1 VANIQVMDAQL
12 ANLIAAGEVV
22 ERPASVV
29 KELVENAIDA
39 GSTRIEVHL
48 EEGGLASIRVV
59 DNGCGMVEEDCRL
72 AFERHATSKLKRER
86 DLAHIRTLGFRGEAL
101 PSIAAVSRTEVKST
115 PKGEKVGTRIRIVG
129 GREDVCEPIAFPRG
143 TEVIVSDLFYNT
155 PARLKYMKTIHTEVG
170 HASDVMNRLALS
182 HPTIAFLLT
191 HNQKQLLRT
200 SGDGQLLHVI
210 AAVYGMNVARNMVK
224 IEAESL
230 DFTMTGYL
238 ARPEITRA
246 SRSYI
251 STLINGR
258 YIRNMGLTNAILRGY
273 HTLLPINRYP
283 IAVLSIDM
291 DPTLVDVNVHPAKLE
306 VRFSKDQELYAFV
319 EQEVKQVWSA
329 QRLIPEPGRK
339 RSAQSGPRPKSNEYQ
354 ASMDWTLFVP
364 GREEKRREAGVS
376 ASDFEQGTIG
386 EEDADSRQEEW
397 KSEARWEAEVGSGG
411 TEKNRANQIKTR
423 PHSPFSGF
431 GSERAED
438 TAATESLYRTEPGS
452 DYVAERKLNIA
463 DAEDAPAASL
473 STQDSASQMNAVP
486 TTEKQPLSEGQ
497 AQDEPESV
505 ERDAVNL
512 RVPEMYPLGQLHGTY
527 ILAQNQDGMF
537 MIDQHA
543 AQERIFYEYFLNK
556 LREEAIESQ
565 DLLIPITLELTAAE
579 AAAVE
584 EGRDWFEQVGVH
596 MEPFGANSY
605 IIRSHPRW
613 LPRGEEEAILREMV
627 EMVLTSKK
635 GIDVVKLREA
645 AAITMSCKAAIKAN
659 RYLNHAEME
668 ALIERLRRTTSP
680 FTCPHGRPI
689 IIHFSTYD
697 IEKMFK
703 RVM

>member
-1 VANIQVMDAQL
+1 MASIQVMDTQL

-86 DLAHIRTLGFRGEAL
+86 DLSHIRTLGFRGEAL
-101 PSIAAVSRTEVKST
+101 PSIAAVSRTEIKST
-115 PKGEKVGTRIRIVG
+115 PRGEQGGTRIRISG
-129 GREDVCEPIAFPRG
+129 GTEEVCEPVAFPRG
-143 TEVIVSDLFYNT
+143 TEVVISDLFYNT

-170 HASDVMNRLALS
+170 HVSDVMNRLALS
-182 HPTIAFLLT
+182 HPNIAFLLT

-210 AAVYGMNVARNMVK
+210 AAVYGMNLARSMVQ

-230 DFTMTGYL
+230 DFSLSGYL
-238 ARPEITRA
+238 AKPEITRA

-258 YIRNMGLTNAILRGY
+258 YIRSMGLTNAILRGY

-283 IAVLSIDM
+283 IAVLSLEM
-291 DPTLVDVNVHPAKLE
+291 EPTLVDVNVHPAKLE

-319 EQEVKQVWSA
+319 EREVKQVWSR
-329 QRLIPEPGRK
+329 QKLIPEPSRN
-339 RSAQSGPRPKSNEYQ
+339 SSSGPRPKNNEYQ

-364 GREEKRREAGVS
+364 DKEEKRLVS
-376 ASDFEQGTIG
+376 APDPEWRTERLEGRKKDGIWSIEQSVAERDTETGNRWDLPGST
-386 EEDADSRQEEW
+386 SVSSPSQEE
-397 KSEARWEAEVGSGG
+397 KEAE
-411 TEKNRANQIKTR
+411 
-423 PHSPFSGF
+423 
-431 GSERAED
+431 
-438 TAATESLYRTEPGS
+438 ESLYYTEPGS
-452 DYVAERKLNIA
+452 DYVAEQQETANRMDEPTA
-463 DAEDAPAASL
+463 V
-473 STQDSASQMNAVP
+473 TQVSPSVEHEEYDSASHKEEVA
-486 TTEKQPLSEGQ
+486 
-497 AQDEPESV
+497 
-505 ERDAVNL
+505 ERSL
-512 RVPEMYPLGQLHGTY
+512 RVPEMYALGQLHGTY

-556 LREEAIESQ
+556 LREEAVESQ
-565 DLLIPITLELTAAE
+565 ELLIPITLELTAAE
-579 AAAVE
+579 AAAVD
-584 EGRDWFEQVGVH
+584 EGREWFERVGVH
-596 MEPFGANSY
+596 MESFGTNSY

-613 LPRGEEEAILREMV
+613 LPRGEEEGILREMV

-659 RYLNHAEME
+659 RYLNHAEIE
-668 ALIERLRRTTSP
+668 ALIERLRRTSSP

>member
-1 VANIQVMDAQL
+1 MAHIQVMDAQL

-59 DNGCGMVEEDCRL
+59 DNGSGMDKEDVRL

-115 PKGEKVGTRIRIVG
+115 PKGETGGTCIRIVG
-129 GREDVCEPIAFPRG
+129 GTEELCEPVAFPRG
-143 TEVIVSDLFYNT
+143 TEVVVADLFYNT

-170 HASDVMNRLALS
+170 HVSDVMNRLALS
-182 HPTIAFLLT
+182 HPDISFLLT

-200 SGDGQLLHVI
+200 SGDGKLLHVI
-210 AAVYGMNVARNMVK
+210 AAVYGMNIARSMVA

-230 DFTMTGYL
+230 DFTIRGYL
-238 ARPEITRA
+238 AKPEITRA

-251 STLINGR
+251 STLVNGR
-258 YIRNMGLTNAILRGY
+258 YIRSMGVAGAILRGY

-283 IAVLSIDM
+283 IAVLSIEM
-291 DPTLVDVNVHPAKLE
+291 EPTLVDVNVHPAKLE
-306 VRFSKDQELYAFV
+306 VRFSKDQELYAFI
-319 EQEVKQVWSA
+319 EQEIRRVWSG
-329 QRLIPEPGRK
+329 QKLIPEPG
-339 RSAQSGPRPKSNEYQ
+339 AQRTAPAGPRPKSNEYQ

-364 GREEKRREAGVS
+364 DKENRQQASAAAPLDWRAERAQTPPVQKAAEQPAAWDGEPDSGESVSMWSQPTDSSIAQRQAEKELDAAFSPVSYKANDEE
-376 ASDFEQGTIG
+376 TT
-386 EEDADSRQEEW
+386 
-397 KSEARWEAEVGSGG
+397 EAE
-411 TEKNRANQIKTR
+411 
-423 PHSPFSGF
+423 
-431 GSERAED
+431 D
-438 TAATESLYRTEPGS
+438 SLYQTEPGTA
-452 DYVAERKLNIA
+452 YIAEEKANTA
-463 DAEDAPAASL
+463 VSAPPAA
-473 STQDSASQMNAVP
+473 TP
-486 TTEKQPLSEGQ
+486 
-497 AQDEPESV
+497 AQQQEEVPES
-505 ERDAVNL
+505 APPPL

-527 ILAQNQDGMF
+527 ILAQNPEGMF

-556 LREEAIESQ
+556 LRQEAVESQ
-565 DLLIPITLELTAAE
+565 ELLIPITLELTVAE

-584 EGRDWFEQVGVH
+584 EGREWFERVGVH

>member
-1 VANIQVMDAQL
+1 MAVIQVMDTQL

-59 DNGCGMVEEDCRL
+59 DNGCGMAKEDCRL

-86 DLAHIRTLGFRGEAL
+86 DLARIRTLGFRGEAL
-101 PSIAAVSRTEVKST
+101 PSIAAVSRVELKST
-115 PKGEKVGTRIRIVG
+115 PKDGTGGTRIRIAG
-129 GREDVCEPIAFPRG
+129 GKEEGYEPVAHPRG

-170 HASDVMNRLALS
+170 HVSDVMNRLALS
-182 HPTIAFLLT
+182 HPDIAFLLT

-200 SGDGQLLHVI
+200 SGNGDLLQVI

-224 IEAESL
+224 IEAASL
-230 DFTMTGYL
+230 DFTLFGYL
-238 ARPEITRA
+238 AKPEITRA
-246 SRSYI
+246 SRTYI
-251 STLINGR
+251 STLVNGR
-258 YIRNMGLTNAILRGY
+258 YIRNMGLVNAILRGY

-283 IAVLSIDM
+283 IAVLALEM
-291 DPTLVDVNVHPAKLE
+291 EPTLVDVNVHPAKLE
-306 VRFSKDQELYAFV
+306 VRFSKDQELYGFV
-319 EQEVKQVWSA
+319 EQEVKNVWSRE
-329 QRLIPEPGRK
+329 RLIPEPGRQ
-339 RSAQSGPRPKSNEYQ
+339 RPTSFGPRPKKNEYQ
-354 ASMDWTLFVP
+354 ASMDWSLFVP
-364 GREEKRREAGVS
+364 
-376 ASDFEQGTIG
+376 
-386 EEDADSRQEEW
+386 
-397 KSEARWEAEVGSGG
+397 
-411 TEKNRANQIKTR
+411 
-423 PHSPFSGF
+423 
-431 GSERAED
+431 
-438 TAATESLYRTEPGS
+438 
-452 DYVAERKLNIA
+452 
-463 DAEDAPAASL
+463 
-473 STQDSASQMNAVP
+473 
-486 TTEKQPLSEGQ
+486 
-497 AQDEPESV
+497 AQDERKEAGNHVGVMDSGNIFSDREKAWNREEERAFKWSEQPEKRDLEWKREMVKARDEDEVATYSSQDGLSYDGYQSD
-505 ERDAVNL
+505 RDADYVSEHRTSTDVLSEEERQVFPSNL
-512 RVPEMYPLGQLHGTY
+512 AEPHRSEYGKHECKEVESQEACEGSMRVPEMYPLGQLHGTY
-527 ILAQNQDGMF
+527 ILAQNPDGMF

-543 AQERIFYEYFLNK
+543 AQERIFYEYFLDK
-556 LREEAIESQ
+556 LREEAVESQ
-565 DLLIPITLELTAAE
+565 ELLIPITLELTAAE

-584 EGRDWFEQVGVH
+584 EYRDWFERVGVH
-596 MEPFGANSY
+596 MEPFGTNSY

-627 EMVLTSKK
+627 EMVLMTKK
-635 GIDVVKLREA
+635 VDVVKLREA

-659 RYLNHAEME
+659 RYLTHAEME

>member
-1 VANIQVMDAQL
+1 MAHIQVMDAQL

-59 DNGCGMVEEDCRL
+59 DNGYGMDEADVRL

-115 PKGEKVGTRIRIVG
+115 PQGEKGGTRIRIVG
-129 GREDVCEPIAFPRG
+129 GAEEICEPTAFPRG
-143 TEVIVSDLFYNT
+143 TEVVVADLFYNT

-170 HASDVMNRLALS
+170 HVSDVMNRLALS
-182 HPTIAFLLT
+182 HPNIAFLLT

-200 SGDGQLLHVI
+200 SGDGKLLHVI
-210 AAVYGMNVARNMVK
+210 AAVYGMNIARNMVEIK
-224 IEAESL
+224 AESL
-230 DFTMTGYL
+230 DFTVTGYL
-238 ARPEITRA
+238 AKPEITRA

-258 YIRNMGLTNAILRGY
+258 YVRSMGVAGAILRGY

-283 IAVLSIDM
+283 IAVLSIEM
-291 DPTLVDVNVHPAKLE
+291 EPTLVDVNVHPAKLE
-306 VRFSKDQELYAFV
+306 VRFSKDQELYAFI
-319 EQEVKQVWSA
+319 EQEVRRVWSG
-329 QRLIPEPGRK
+329 QKLIPEPSVQ
-339 RSAQSGPRPKSNEYQ
+339 RSASSGPRPKNNEYQ

-364 GREEKRREAGVS
+364 DKEIRSEGAAASLSQDWSTQATQPPSAREPSDKRAEPLEEEADAMRMPASPWSMQTDDMS
-376 ASDFEQGTIG
+376 AAHSQL
-386 EEDADSRQEEW
+386 
-397 KSEARWEAEVGSGG
+397 EAEQSVEERPTRSYETKR
-411 TEKNRANQIKTR
+411 TETV
-423 PHSPFSGF
+423 
-431 GSERAED
+431 EAE
-438 TAATESLYRTEPGS
+438 ASLYQTEPGS
-452 DYVAERKLNIA
+452 GYVAEQKIEAVEEPASA
-463 DAEDAPAASL
+463 DAAPAREEEEEA
-473 STQDSASQMNAVP
+473 TERTSAP
-486 TTEKQPLSEGQ
+486 
-497 AQDEPESV
+497 
-505 ERDAVNL
+505 

-556 LREEAIESQ
+556 LRQEAIESQ
-565 DLLIPITLELTAAE
+565 DLLIPITLELTVAE

-584 EGRDWFEQVGVH
+584 EGREWFERVGVH
-596 MEPFGANSY
+596 MEPFGTNSY

-627 EMVLTSKK
+627 EMVLTSRK

-659 RYLNHAEME
+659 RYLKHAEME